1 MDFLWFQVWF
11 SWFQVDFTVING
23 SRLVQIRAERWRR
36 EVRRW
41 EHLKRY
47 PLDLFLGPTIPLGL
61 VMMMMMLMT
70 TRNPLGPW
78 WGHRCKWDPSK
89 SLEGG
94 RSCPRAHLNFQV
106 SVFGSEKERFVLQP
120 MDLDKLLKILI
131 KPVKRSPSV
140 PRSLLPSQ
148 TISISNSF
156 ARLSYDLDVLSF
168 LTFLLK
174 IWSMWW
180 SLKH

>member
-1 MDFLWFQVWF
+1 MVILENIDIDKAILQNIDIDKISNRFKFGISNRAMMYTTTWFLTLSTNCRVRLATLLSISPTWEKGQLWTF
-11 SWFQVDFTVING
+11 SDVSDDEYYEG
-23 SRLVQIRAERWRR
+23 
-36 EVRRW
+36 
-41 EHLKRY
+41 
-47 PLDLFLGPTIPLGL
+47 TI
-61 VMMMMMLMT
+61 VMMMMMVMT
-70 TRNPLGPW
+70 TRNPLDPW

-156 ARLSYDLDVLSF
+156 ARLS
-168 LTFLLK
+168 
-174 IWSMWW
+174 
-180 SLKH
+180 